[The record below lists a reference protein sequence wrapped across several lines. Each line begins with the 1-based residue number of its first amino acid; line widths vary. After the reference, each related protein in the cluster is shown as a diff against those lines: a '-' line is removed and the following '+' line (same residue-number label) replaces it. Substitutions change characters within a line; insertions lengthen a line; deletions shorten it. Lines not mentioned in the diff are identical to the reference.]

1 MVGPWAHTITREQLV
16 RYAGASGDFN
26 PIHYDDE
33 RAREFGLPGVI
44 AHGMLN
50 MGLAARYLKSA
61 APPGA
66 RFERYAVRFRSMVQP
81 GQTVTIS
88 GEVKSVDYGSSGAQA
103 LIDVTVGVAG
113 AEAAVTGQA
122 VLSWPAGGEESPG
135 TRWGTH
141 R

>member
-1 MVGPWAHTITREQLV
+1 MWQVGDKVGPWVHTITREQLV

-50 MGLAARYLKSA
+50 MGLAARYLQSA
-61 APPGA
+61 APPGS
-66 RFERYAVRFRSMVQP
+66 RFERYGVRFRSMVQP
-81 GQTVTIS
+81 GQAVTIA
-88 GEVKSVDYGSSGAQA
+88 GEVRSVEYGPNSAQA
-103 LIDVTVGVAG
+103 LIDVTVGIAG
-113 AEAAVTGQA
+113 AKAAVTGQA

-135 TRWGTH
+135 R
-141 R
+141 